1 VSNGQADSPSKTDL
15 AEDRTLLA
23 SERTFAG
30 WIRTALGC
38 IGIAVGFHALFG
50 AVQPRWV
57 PQGIATLFLLLALLI
72 AWAAW
77 RRASRLHTRLSP
89 HLAEL
94 ARPMNLALIATII
107 SLGAVSLAAT
117 FWLLPVR

>member
-1 VSNGQADSPSKTDL
+1 VGTDSDVTKTDL

-30 WIRTALGC
+30 WMRTSLGC

-57 PQGIATLFLLLALLI
+57 PQGVATLFLANLQA
-72 AWAAW
+72 
-77 RRASRLHTRLSP
+77 RLSP
-89 HLAEL
+89 HVADT
-94 ARPMNLALIATII
+94 AQPVNLALIAAAV
-107 SLGAVSLAAT
+107 SLGAVGLGVA
-117 FWLLPVR
+117 FWLLPSA